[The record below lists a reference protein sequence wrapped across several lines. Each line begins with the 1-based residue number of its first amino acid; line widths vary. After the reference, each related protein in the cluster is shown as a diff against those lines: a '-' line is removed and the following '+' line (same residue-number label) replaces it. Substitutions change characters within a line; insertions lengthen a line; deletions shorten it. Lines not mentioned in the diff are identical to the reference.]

1 MMAKGKQVNV
11 TKTAI
16 ARELLGCNWAI
27 AQELSKTT
35 TEIIEYSLKS
45 R

>member
-16 ARELLGCNWAI
+16 ARELVGFTWAI
-27 AQELSKTT
+27 AQELSKT
-35 TEIIEYSLKS
+35 SPS
-45 R
+45 NA